1 MIKYIASR
9 LILMVGI
16 LFGVLTITFF
26 LGRVLPASPTN
37 LILGDRPTAEQILRA
52 EEELGLN
59 KPLLVQ
65 YGLYL
70 GQVARGDLGSSLRT
84 SVPVIVEIRNRM
96 GATIELTTLAII
108 IVIIIG
114 IPLGVLSAV
123 RRNSWLDNI
132 ARAGAVGGV
141 AIPAF
146 LLAMILQIIFYG
158 QLNWLPLQGRLDSEI
173 LLDVAF
179 PRTTG
184 LFLIDTL
191 MAGEWGAFKSAVLH
205 LIMPTLTL
213 AIVTLASVTRITR
226 NMMVEV
232 LSEEYIRTAFAY
244 GVPKRSIYYR
254 HALKATLIPMMTV
267 IGLTYGILLGGSVV
281 VEFLFDWPGLG
292 GFLVL
297 SIVQND
303 FPAVLG
309 TTLFLAATYL
319 VINLIVDLLYF
330 VVDPRLKTQ

>member
-59 KPLLVQ
+59 KPLLTQ

-70 GQVARGDLGSSLRT
+70 GQVARGDLGTSLRT

-123 RRNSWLDNI
+123 KQNSWLDNL

-173 LLDVAF
+173 LLDVKF

-205 LIMPTLTL
+205 LILPTLTL

-232 LSEEYIRTAFAY
+232 LGEEYIRTAFAY

-319 VINLIVDLLYF
+319 GINLIVDLLYF

>member
-1 MIKYIASR
+1 
-9 LILMVGI
+9 
-16 LFGVLTITFF
+16 
-26 LGRVLPASPTN
+26 
-37 LILGDRPTAEQILRA
+37 
-52 EEELGLN
+52 
-59 KPLLVQ
+59 
-65 YGLYL
+65 
-70 GQVARGDLGSSLRT
+70 
-84 SVPVIVEIRNRM
+84 
-96 GATIELTTLAII
+96 
-108 IVIIIG
+108 
-114 IPLGVLSAV
+114 
-123 RRNSWLDNI
+123 
-132 ARAGAVGGV
+132 
-141 AIPAF
+141 
-146 LLAMILQIIFYG
+146 
-158 QLNWLPLQGRLDSEI
+158 
-173 LLDVAF
+173 
-179 PRTTG
+179 
-184 LFLIDTL
+184 

-205 LIMPTLTL
+205 LILPTLTL

-292 GFLVL
+292 GFQVI

-319 VINLIVDLLYF
+319 GINLIVDLLYF